1 MLIAHP
7 HDIVLFGA
15 TGFTGRL
22 TALALA
28 RRLQG
33 SKLRWALAG
42 RTLDKLEAVR
52 RDVAALDPTCADL
65 PLLLA
70 RSDDA
75 ASLRE
80 LAASTRVVLSTVGPY
95 ELHGEPLVAACVDQG
110 THYAD
115 LTGEPG
121 FVHRM
126 LAKYDGAAQE
136 KGVRIVHCCGFDS
149 IPHDLGVLY
158 TVRELGQGKPLQEAL
173 TIEGVVRASGT
184 ISGGTWQSAIGAMGM
199 LGRIPPAPRQI
210 LSEGRQVRSLD
221 RGVHRHA
228 PDGWHVPMPTIDP
241 EVVLRSARARSD
253 YGPDF
258 RYGHYM
264 AVKKTTALLGGAIAL
279 GGVVALAQLP
289 PTRALLLK
297 AKGSGE
303 GPTAEQRA
311 KSWFNVTFRA
321 STPTRKLVTR
331 VSGGDAGYDET
342 AKMLAETGI
351 CLAED
356 GDRLGQVG
364 VVTTAAGLGEAL
376 LERMQRFVLKF
387 EVLEREG

>member
-1 MLIAHP
+1 M
-7 HDIVLFGA
+7 HDARMYDLVLFGA

-52 RDVAALDPTCADL
+52 RDVAVLDPQCADL

-70 RSDDA
+70 RCDDPE
-75 ASLRE
+75 SLAR
-80 LAASTRVVLSTVGPY
+80 LALATRVVLSTVGPY
-95 ELHGEPLVAACVDQG
+95 ELHGEPLVAACVEQG

-115 LTGEPG
+115 LTGEAG

-126 LAKYDGAAQE
+126 QAKYDGAARA
-136 KGVRIVHCCGFDS
+136 KGVRIVNSCGFDS

-158 TVRELGQGKPLQEAL
+158 TVRELDQGNPLTEAL
-173 TIEGVVRASGT
+173 SIEGVVHASGT
-184 ISGGTWQSAIGAMGM
+184 ISGGTWQSAIGAMAQ
-199 LGRIPPAPRQI
+199 LGRIAPAPRQV
-210 LSEGRQVRSLD
+210 LEEGRKVGKLT
-221 RGVHRHA
+221 RGMHRHP
-228 PDGWHVPMPTIDP
+228 PDGWHVPLPTIDP
-241 EVVLRSARARSD
+241 EVVLRSARALPQ

-258 RYGHYM
+258 RYGHY
-264 AVKKTTALLGGAIAL
+264 VQVRKTPALLGGVLAL
-279 GGVVALAQLP
+279 GGILALAQLP
-289 PTRALLLK
+289 PTRALLLQV
-297 AKGSGE
+297 KGSGV

-311 KSWFNVTFRA
+311 KSWFSVTFRA

-351 CLAED
+351 SLAED
-356 GDRLGQVG
+356 GDRLGQYG
-364 VVTTAAGLGEAL
+364 VVTPAAGLGEVL
-376 LERMQRFVLKF
+376 LERMEKLLQFAV
-387 EVLEREG
+387 VERG